1 MTDAASAY
9 VQGQQLSPETLVENH
24 APLVKRIAAHM
35 RGRLPAGTELD
46 DLIQVGLIALLD
58 SARQYSPTKGASFET
73 FASIRI
79 RGAMLDEVRS
89 SNWAP
94 RSVYRNQRKL
104 SAAIAAV
111 ENRTGSHATAKEIA
125 GELGIPLDE
134 YFQMLATTSASRMFS
149 LEQSGIGADTTANA
163 PFERNDDP
171 ARQLESNE
179 FKEEIID
186 AIKSLPEREALVL
199 SLYYDEELNLKEIGE
214 VLGVSESRI
223 CQIHGQALV
232 RLRARVHDRFALSA
246 NTEQI
251 ADA

>member
-1 MTDAASAY
+1 MTDPASAY
-9 VQGQQLSPETLVENH
+9 ALGQQLSPETLVENH
-24 APLVKRIAAHM
+24 APLVKRIALHV

-73 FASIRI
+73 FASIRV

-104 SAAIAAV
+104 SAAIVAV
-111 ENRTGSHATAKEIA
+111 ENRIGSHATAKEVA

-134 YFQMLATTSASRMFS
+134 YFKMLATTSASRMFS
-149 LEQSGIGADTTANA
+149 LEQSGVGPDAMTDN
-163 PFERNDDP
+163 PFEKTDDP
-171 ARQLESNE
+171 ARQLESDE
-179 FKEEIID
+179 FKEEIVV

-214 VLGVSESRI
+214 VIGVSESRV
-223 CQIHGQALV
+223 CQIHSQALV
-232 RLRARVHDRFALSA
+232 RLRARVQDKLA
-246 NTEQI
+246 
-251 ADA
+251 

>member
-9 VQGQQLSPETLVENH
+9 ALGQQISPETLVKNH

-35 RGRLPAGTELD
+35 RGRLPAGTEMD

-58 SARQYSPTKGASFET
+58 AARLYSPTKGASFET
-73 FASIRI
+73 FASIRV

-104 SAAIAAV
+104 SAAIVAV

-125 GELGIPLDE
+125 AELGVSLDE

-149 LEQSGIGADTTANA
+149 LEQSGIGPDSIAEN
-163 PFERNDDP
+163 PFEKNSDP
-171 ARQLESNE
+171 ARQIESDE
-179 FKEEIID
+179 FKEEIIE
-186 AIKSLPEREALVL
+186 AIKSLPERETLVL

-214 VLGVSESRI
+214 VIGVSESRV
-223 CQIHGQALV
+223 CQIHSQALV
-232 RLRARVHDRFALSA
+232 RLRARVHERMGLAQD
-246 NTEQI
+246 
-251 ADA
+251 

>member
-9 VQGQQLSPETLVENH
+9 ALGKQVSPETLVENH

-35 RGRLPAGTELD
+35 LGRLPAGTEID

-73 FASIRI
+73 FASIRV

-104 SAAIAAV
+104 SAAIVAV
-111 ENRTGSHATAKEIA
+111 ENRTGSHAMAKDIA
-125 GELGIPLDE
+125 AELGVTLDE
-134 YFQMLATTSASRMFS
+134 YFQMLAATSASRMFS
-149 LEQSGIGADTTANA
+149 LEQSGIGPDAAVNN
-163 PFERNDDP
+163 PLEHNDDP
-171 ARQLESNE
+171 AGQFESDE
-179 FKEEIID
+179 FKKEVVA

-214 VLGVSESRI
+214 VIGVSESRI
-223 CQIHGQALV
+223 CQIHSQALA
-232 RLRARVHDRFALSA
+232 RLRARVQERFALSA
-246 NTEQI
+246 N
-251 ADA
+251 AD

>member
-1 MTDAASAY
+1 MTDPASAY
-9 VQGQQLSPETLVENH
+9 ALGQQLSPETLVENH
-24 APLVKRIAAHM
+24 APLVKRIALHV

-73 FASIRI
+73 FASIRV

-104 SAAIAAV
+104 SAAIVAV
-111 ENRTGSHATAKEIA
+111 ENRIGSHATAKEVA

-134 YFQMLATTSASRMFS
+134 YFKMLATTSASRMFS
-149 LEQSGIGADTTANA
+149 LEQSGVGPDAMTDN
-163 PFERNDDP
+163 PFEKTDDP
-171 ARQLESNE
+171 ARQLESDE
-179 FKEEIID
+179 FKEEIVA

-214 VLGVSESRI
+214 VIGVSESRV
-223 CQIHGQALV
+223 CQIHSQALV
-232 RLRARVHDRFALSA
+232 RLRARVQDKLA
-246 NTEQI
+246 
-251 ADA
+251 